1 MASNYQILSQSPSIQ
16 INPAGTGFE
25 NVWEITYRVTDG
37 PAKGT
42 VAVAT
47 VSNDDHN
54 ASAVQAVIESKIS
67 DLEGVA
73 NLGAKPGA

>member
-1 MASNYQILSQSPSIQ
+1 MADNYQILSQHPTVQ

-25 NVWEITYRVTDG
+25 NVWEVQYKVTDG

-42 VAVAT
+42 VAIAT
-47 VSNDDHN
+47 VSDEDHN
-54 ASAVQAVIESKIS
+54 ADAVSAVIESKIS

-73 NLGAKPGA
+73 NLGKRNGA